1 MKKWSD
7 SPRIDLCYMEHA
19 ISQGWTPEFDW
30 RDKTHNRTTPDNC
43 PHNPVG
49 YKKGVVHAW
58 KCIDYKK
65 HVPYFRVA
73 NMREGKFYNH
83 RNYDSM
89 AEVIENE
96 KIFE

>member
-7 SPRIDLCYMEHA
+7 SPRIDLVCMEDA
-19 ISQGWTPEFDW
+19 IAMGWTPKFDW
-30 RDKTHNRTTPDNC
+30 RDKAHGRTTPENC

-49 YKKGVVHAW
+49 YKKGIVHAW
-58 KCIDYKK
+58 KCIDFYTAKS
-65 HVPYFRVA
+65 YFRVA